1 MFQKVNGKMN
11 ALEFAIKMEQD
22 GEQYYRKHAE
32 ENKDNSL
39 NVVCLMLADDESHHA
54 QILINRLNKKDYTLP
69 DSETLLKAKNVF
81 EGIDDIGMEIKSI
94 PSQLDFYRI
103 ATEKEKQSITLY
115 SELLAKAEDRK
126 DIDIFE
132 YLIQQEKQHYEVLDN
147 LAMLLQHTEEWVESA
162 EFGLRKDY

>member
-1 MFQKVNGKMN
+1 MN

-22 GEQYYRKHAE
+22 GEQYYRKQAE

-39 NVVCLMLADDESHHA
+39 NVVCLMLANDESHHA
-54 QILINRLNKKDYTLP
+54 QILRNRQNEKAYVLT

-81 EGIDDIGMEIKSI
+81 EGIGDIEMELKPI

-103 ATEKEKQSITLY
+103 ATEKEKQSIAMY
-115 SELLAKAEDRK
+115 SELLAKAENQK
-126 DIDIFE
+126 DLEIFE

-147 LAMLLQHTEEWVESA
+147 LALLLQHTEEWVESA

>member
-22 GEQYYRKHAE
+22 GEQYYRQQAE

-54 QILINRLNKKDYTLP
+54 QILINRLNEKDYALT
-69 DSETLLKAKNVF
+69 DSETLLKAKNIF
-81 EGIDDIGMEIKSI
+81 EGIGDIEMEIKSI

-115 SELLAKAEDRK
+115 SELLAQAEDRK
-126 DIDIFE
+126 DMDLFE
-132 YLIQQEKQHYEVLDN
+132 YLIQQENQHYEVLDN
-147 LAMLLQHTEEWVESA
+147 LAMLLQHTEEWVESP
-162 EFGLRKDY
+162 EFGLRKDF